1 MMSLSRPR
9 WNAAC
14 LLLVLGLT
22 ACWANAAATP
32 LSAAEKRARYEQMKL
47 PELVSKANANDTS
60 AQFELGSRFNYGRAA
75 PKNNVEALRW
85 LRRAAQGGHTEAQ
98 RLLAVKLYNG
108 YDIAVDHE
116 EALLWAQRLA
126 EAGDV
131 PGQMMAGN
139 MYANGEGTPRDLVRA
154 YMWYD
159 VAATVSQQA
168 NGDPLQQQ
176 AAMDARDRTAAL
188 LLPEEEVKAQEL
200 ASGWWQRQ
208 QGVSLTPKA
217 KPKAKAG
224 TKKTAAKKK
233 TAASKSAASKAES
246 KPAEKSK
253 APQKPKL
260 PGSPEAPVK
269 PRTKTP

>member
-1 MMSLSRPR
+1 MMSLSLPR
-9 WNAAC
+9 WSAVC
-14 LLLVLGLT
+14 LLLVLGIT
-22 ACWANAAATP
+22 AFWADAAEP
-32 LSAAEKRARYEQMKL
+32 LSAAEKRALYEQMKL
-47 PELVSKANANDTS
+47 PELVRKANANDSS
-60 AQFELGSRFNYGRAA
+60 AQFELGSRFNYGREA

-85 LRRAAQGGHTEAQ
+85 LRRAAQGGHREAQ

-108 YDIAVDHE
+108 YDIPPDHE
-116 EALLWAQRLA
+116 GALLWAQHLA

-159 VAATVSQQA
+159 VAATGAQQA

-188 LLPEEEVKAQEL
+188 LLPGEEMKAQEL
-200 ASGWWQRQ
+200 ATGWWQRQ
-208 QGVSLTPKA
+208 QGVSLTPQA
-217 KPKAKAG
+217 KPQAKARA
-224 TKKTAAKKK
+224 KKPAAKKK
-233 TAASKSAASKAES
+233 AAESKSAAPKAES
-246 KPAEKSK
+246 KGAEKSK

-260 PGSPEAPVK
+260 PGSSEATVK
-269 PRTKTP
+269 PKATTP

>member
-1 MMSLSRPR
+1 MSLSLPR
-9 WNAAC
+9 WSAAY
-14 LLLVLGLT
+14 LLALGLT
-22 ACWANAAATP
+22 ASWANAGAGP
-32 LSAAEKRARYEQMKL
+32 LSAAEKRAQYEQMKL
-47 PELVSKANANDTS
+47 PELVRKANANDS
-60 AQFELGSRFNYGRAA
+60 AAQFELGSRFNYGREA
-75 PKNNVEALRW
+75 PKNNMEALRW
-85 LRRAAQGGHTEAQ
+85 LRRSAQAGHTEAQ

-108 YDIAVDHE
+108 YDMKADHE

-126 EAGDV
+126 DAGDV

-139 MYANGEGTPRDLVRA
+139 MYANGEGAPRDLVRA

-159 VAATVSQQA
+159 VAATVAQQGI
-168 NGDPLQQQ
+168 GDPLQQQ

-188 LLPEEEVKAQEL
+188 LLPEEEVRAQEL

-217 KPKAKAG
+217 KAKAKPG
-224 TKKTAAKKK
+224 VKKPTTKKK
-233 TAASKSAASKAES
+233 TAESKPAASKSES

-253 APQKPKL
+253 APPKPKL

-269 PRTKTP
+269 PKAKTP